1 MQWTQGTKDPK
12 TNGGENMEMTKENA
26 TKYQEVEAVPKTG
39 CDDLAA
45 GAATSEVQEKDK
57 QREGTASEPEFQQ
70 DEQQEPE
77 RRGNDEERM
86 RNKGGQQEERKPL
99 LDTHVPAGQRGS
111 ITRVRAFDSEH
122 AEQSTQRGVSS
133 STEKT
138 VVLEYE
144 PIADQKTQKSGYGL
158 LDSMNNLL
166 DNWLVPG
173 EDTGEDPP
181 NIVTPQPVTEP
192 TVTRIVEYAP
202 QNRCQGEEA
211 LNFMTTLGS
220 LRVACPLADLHE
232 THPAC
237 PACHQ
242 PLPGDKRPPTHS
254 WTRWLFKQC
263 EEPLDIQS
271 EFLVYPNPLLY
282 AGRRQVPNIDEPWFG
297 TISYVPS

>member
-1 MQWTQGTKDPK
+1 
-12 TNGGENMEMTKENA
+12 MEMATENA
-26 TKYQEVEAVPKTG
+26 TKYHEVEAIPKTR
-39 CDDLAA
+39 CDDLAE
-45 GAATSEVQEKDK
+45 GTATSEDQEKDR
-57 QREGTASEPEFQQ
+57 QQEGTTSEPECQQ
-70 DEQQEPE
+70 DEQQEHE
-77 RRGNDEERM
+77 RKGKYEEKK
-86 RNKGGQQEERKPL
+86 RNKGEQEEEGKPL
-99 LDTHVPAGQRGS
+99 LDEHVPTGQRGS
-111 ITRVRAFDSEH
+111 ITRERAFGSEH
-122 AEQSTQRGVSS
+122 AEQSTQRGGSC
-133 STEKT
+133 STEKA
-138 VVLEYE
+138 VILEYE
-144 PIADQKTQKSGYGL
+144 PVADQKTQKSGYEL
-158 LDSMNNLL
+158 LDSMNNFL

-181 NIVTPQPVTEP
+181 KIVRPKPVTEAA
-192 TVTRIVEYAP
+192 VTRIVEYAP

-211 LNFMTTLGS
+211 VSFMTTLRS
-220 LRVACPLADLHE
+220 LQVACPLADLHE

-282 AGRRQVPNIDEPWFG
+282 AGRQIPNIDEPSFG